1 MRHPLTHTVYPY
13 IYRYIDIY
21 SNISLMDEYIYS
33 QSKHL
38 NGQPRRTPKSKPN
51 PIKYGG
57 RKIVLVIKCVLEC
70 VCVDVPV
77 CVYK

>member
-1 MRHPLTHTVYPY
+1 
-13 IYRYIDIY
+13 
-21 SNISLMDEYIYS
+21 MDEFIYS

-57 RKIVLVIKCVLEC
+57 RKIVLVIKCVC
-70 VCVDVPV
+70 SDVSVTV